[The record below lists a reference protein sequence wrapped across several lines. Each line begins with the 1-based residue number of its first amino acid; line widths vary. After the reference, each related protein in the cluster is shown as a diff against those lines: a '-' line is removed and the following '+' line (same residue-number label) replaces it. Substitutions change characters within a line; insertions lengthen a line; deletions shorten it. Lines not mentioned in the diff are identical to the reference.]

1 MLRLRTLNLK
11 MAWPYVRCSFE
22 LLDQAHHNC
31 LTFYTSLK
39 RPSAASPRAVF
50 QDAALTLPWTTY
62 VKKTAYYY
70 MRDRSPAHRSRSS
83 RSSAHRSRSPIP
95 RARPTRADHL
105 KPKPHVSPPPPPGR
119 RRHGLEPKVIHALVA
134 FFRYRQNKAQPKWNH
149 LKSAMDQLYIQ
160 VTQLHYILLR

>member
-1 MLRLRTLNLK
+1 MLRLSSSQQMLRLRTSHKCENG
-11 MAWPYVRCSFE
+11 MALHMYIRCSFE

-31 LTFYTSLK
+31 VTFYIRTYIHK
-39 RPSAASPRAVF
+39 PYVKAVGCHSPRAVF

-119 RRHGLEPKVIHALVA
+119 RRMAWSQ
-134 FFRYRQNKAQPKWNH
+134 R
-149 LKSAMDQLYIQ
+149 
-160 VTQLHYILLR
+160 